1 MDQSSFDQIIELL
14 TRNERN
20 VSELRQ
26 SLDTLTHKV
35 DFLVGQSITRSQPGV
50 CSLVAQS
57 RLYNDLLIPIP
68 SGRDLEPCGSRPW
81 RPVISDG
88 NIVWE
93 SIRYVST
100 SYDT

>member
-26 SLDTLTHKV
+26 SLDTLTHRV
-35 DFLVGQSITRSQPGV
+35 DFLVGQSIMRSQPGV

-57 RLYNDLLIPIP
+57 RLYNDLLILSP
-68 SGRDLEPCGSRPW
+68 SGRGLEPRGSR
-81 RPVISDG
+81 R
-88 NIVWE
+88 
-93 SIRYVST
+93 
-100 SYDT
+100 